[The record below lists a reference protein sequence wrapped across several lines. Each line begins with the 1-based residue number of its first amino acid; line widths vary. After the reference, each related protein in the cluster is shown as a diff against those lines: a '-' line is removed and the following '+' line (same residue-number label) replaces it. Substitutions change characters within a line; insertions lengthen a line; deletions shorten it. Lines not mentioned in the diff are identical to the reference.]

1 MALTHSEKTVSSL
14 KINKVPSKAV
24 YQKMIDQGLINNDEL
39 YLVQEPDASIINKFT
54 FTATKGQQTF
64 IIPF

>member
-24 YQKMIDQGLINNDEL
+24 YQKMID
-39 YLVQEPDASIINKFT
+39 
-54 FTATKGQQTF
+54 
-64 IIPF
+64 

>member
-39 YLVQEPDASIINKFT
+39 YLVTQKNKIGT
-54 FTATKGQQTF
+54 TEDMVVKIGKTDNERL
-64 IIPF
+64 

>member
-39 YLVQEPDASIINKFT
+39 YLVQEPDASIINKLDSRSWRLSNCY
-54 FTATKGQQTF
+54 GY
-64 IIPF
+64 